1 MSIPLVKLPSL
12 DFIRGFVAVGRRM
25 SITLAAEDL
34 CLTQSAVSRQVNA
47 LETQL
52 GVRLLNRGYRSITF
66 TPEGERLF
74 RAAEGAVAQLQDVVD
89 ALMQPRVRQ
98 PVTITAS
105 LGVAGLWL
113 LPRLGALQERH
124 PGIDLRV
131 AATDKVLDLRAQ
143 GVDLA
148 LRYAPAHAA
157 PGASGASA
165 TAHRLYEEYVTP
177 VAHPSLGVTALD
189 AATLARHVLLEFDGP
204 RRPML
209 RWPDHLGALG
219 LEGQPARGVLRFNR
233 YDQVIQAALA
243 GRGIALGR
251 LALVE
256 PMLADGRLVAIREAA
271 ESRPPEPTG
280 YAYWLHQA
288 DATPRADVSAV
299 VEWILEEARQGPFF
313 ARVSGPVSA

>member
-1 MSIPLVKLPSL
+1 MAIPLVKLPSL

-52 GVRLLNRGYRSITF
+52 GVRLLNRGYRSISF

-74 RAAEGAVAQLQDVVD
+74 RAAEGAVGQLQEVVD

-113 LPRLGALQERH
+113 LPRLGALQDRH
-124 PGIDLRV
+124 PDVDLRV
-131 AATDKVLDLRAQ
+131 AATDKVLDLRAENI
-143 GVDLA
+143 DLA
-148 LRYAPAHAA
+148 LRYAPAN
-157 PGASGASA
+157 ASPGASA
-165 TAHRLYEEYVTP
+165 TAHRLYEEYVLP
-177 VAHPSLGVTALD
+177 VAHPSLGVTTLD
-189 AATLARHVLLEFDGP
+189 AATLARHVLLEFEGP

-209 RWPDHLGALG
+209 RWPDHLGVLG
-219 LEGQPARGVLRFNR
+219 LEGLPARGVLRFNR

-251 LALVE
+251 LALVA
-256 PMLADGRLVAIREAA
+256 PMLADGRLVAVGEAG
-271 ESRPPEPTG
+271 EPTG

-288 DATPRADVSAV
+288 DAAPRADAGAV
-299 VEWILEEARQGPFF
+299 IEWILAEARDDLLT
-313 ARVSGPVSA
+313 ARRD

>member
-89 ALMQPRVRQ
+89 TLMQPRVRQ

-113 LPRLGALQERH
+113 LPRLGALQDRH
-124 PGIDLRV
+124 PEIDLRV
-131 AATDKVLDLRAQ
+131 AATDKVLDLRA
-143 GVDLA
+143 GGIDLA
-148 LRYAPAHAA
+148 LRYASANANA
-157 PGASGASA
+157 SPGAFA
-165 TAHRLYEEYVTP
+165 TAHRLYEEYVMP
-177 VAHPSLGVTALD
+177 VAHPSLGVATLD

-251 LALVE
+251 LALVG
-256 PMLADGRLVAIREAA
+256 PMLTDGRLVAIGE
-271 ESRPPEPTG
+271 PGPPTG
-280 YAYWLHQA
+280 YAYWLLQA
-288 DATPRADVSAV
+288 DASPRADVSAV
-299 VEWILEEARQGPFF
+299 VDWIMGETHKG
-313 ARVSGPVSA
+313 

>member
-47 LETQL
+47 LETML
-52 GVRLLNRGYRSITF
+52 GVRLLNRGYRSISF

-105 LGVAGLWL
+105 IGVAGLWL
-113 LPRLGALQERH
+113 LPRLGALQQRH
-124 PGIDLRV
+124 PDIDLRV
-131 AATDKVLDLRAQ
+131 AATDKVLDLRAE

-148 LRYAPAHAA
+148 LRYAPAN
-157 PGASGASA
+157 ASA
-165 TAHRLYEEYVTP
+165 STFAAAHRLYEEYVMP
-177 VAHPSLGVTALD
+177 VAHPSLGVKTLD
-189 AATLARHVLLEFDGP
+189 AATLERHVLLEFDGP

-219 LEGQPARGVLRFNR
+219 LEGRPARGVLRFNR

-256 PMLADGRLVAIREAA
+256 PMLADGRLVVVGSSASTGAA
-271 ESRPPEPTG
+271 QPSAPTG
-280 YAYWLHQA
+280 YAYWLYQA
-288 DATPRADVSAV
+288 DAAPRADVGAV
-299 VEWILEEARQGPFF
+299 VEWILDEAR
-313 ARVSGPVSA
+313 AS

>member
-113 LPRLGALQERH
+113 LPRLGALQDRH

-131 AATDKVLDLRAQ
+131 AATDKVLDLRA
-143 GVDLA
+143 GGIDLA
-148 LRYAPAHAA
+148 LRYAPANAS
-157 PGASGASA
+157 PGAFA
-165 TAHRLYEEYVTP
+165 TAHRLYEEYVMP
-177 VAHPSLGVTALD
+177 VAHPSLGVATLD

-251 LALVE
+251 LALVG
-256 PMLADGRLVAIREAA
+256 PMLADGRLVAIGA
-271 ESRPPEPTG
+271 PGEPTG
-280 YAYWLHQA
+280 YAYWLHQS
-288 DATPRADVSAV
+288 DASARADVSAV
-299 VEWILEEARQGPFF
+299 VDWIMDEARTG
-313 ARVSGPVSA
+313 

>member
-1 MSIPLVKLPSL
+1 MSVPLVKLPSL

-113 LPRLGALQERH
+113 LPRLGALQDRH
-124 PGIDLRV
+124 PEIDLRV
-131 AATDKVLDLRAQ
+131 AATDKVLDLRAE
-143 GVDLA
+143 GIDLA
-148 LRYAPAHAA
+148 LRYAPAN
-157 PGASGASA
+157 ASAGGFA
-165 TAHRLYEEYVTP
+165 TAHRLYEEYVLP
-177 VAHPSLGVTALD
+177 VAHPSLGVATLD

-251 LALVE
+251 LALVG
-256 PMLADGRLVAIREAA
+256 PMLADGRLVAIREPGETRLA
-271 ESRPPEPTG
+271 EPTG

-288 DATPRADVSAV
+288 DAAPRADVSAV
-299 VEWILEEARQGPFF
+299 VDWILDEAR
-313 ARVSGPVSA
+313 SA

>member
-157 PGASGASA
+157 PGAPGASA
-165 TAHRLYEEYVTP
+165 TAHRLYEEYVMP

-271 ESRPPEPTG
+271 EPRPPEPTG

-299 VEWILEEARQGPFF
+299 VEWILEEARQGPFL
-313 ARVSGPVSA
+313 ARVSGPDSA

>member
-34 CLTQSAVSRQVNA
+34 CLTQSAVSRQINA
-47 LETQL
+47 LEMQL

-157 PGASGASA
+157 PAASGALA

-189 AATLARHVLLEFDGP
+189 TATLARHVLLEFDGP

-271 ESRPPEPTG
+271 EPRPPEPTG